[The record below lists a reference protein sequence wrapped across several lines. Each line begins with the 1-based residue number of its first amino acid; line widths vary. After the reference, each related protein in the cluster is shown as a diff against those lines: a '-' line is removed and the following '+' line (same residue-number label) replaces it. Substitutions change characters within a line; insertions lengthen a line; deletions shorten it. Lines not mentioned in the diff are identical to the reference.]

1 MKKLYKIFLTIAAAF
16 MIGATVIPSST
27 SVIYANSMKYE
38 EVVPFRDRGV
48 CGDMNKNSYTYK
60 RYCLKDGSASATLTP
75 AQRDCLGALGLGV
88 FSFSTTWYSLL
99 MAYGPVVY
107 QCLKA

>member
-48 CGDMNKNSYTYK
+48 CGEI
-60 RYCLKDGSASATLTP
+60 
-75 AQRDCLGALGLGV
+75 
-88 FSFSTTWYSLL
+88 
-99 MAYGPVVY
+99 
-107 QCLKA
+107 

>member
-27 SVIYANSMKYE
+27 SVIYANSMKYD

-48 CGDMNKNSYTYK
+48 CGEI
-60 RYCLKDGSASATLTP
+60 
-75 AQRDCLGALGLGV
+75 
-88 FSFSTTWYSLL
+88 
-99 MAYGPVVY
+99 
-107 QCLKA
+107 

>member
-1 MKKLYKIFLTIAAAF
+1 MW
-16 MIGATVIPSST
+16 
-27 SVIYANSMKYE
+27 
-38 EVVPFRDRGV
+38 R
-48 CGDMNKNSYTYK
+48 DMNKNSYTYK

-75 AQRDCLGALGLGV
+75 AQRDCLWALGLGV

-107 QCLKA
+107 QCLKAQRNRLIISVLKKE

>member
-1 MKKLYKIFLTIAAAF
+1 MKKLYKIFLAITVAF

-27 SVIYANSMKYE
+27 SVVYANSMKYE

-60 RYCLKDGSASATLTP
+60 RYCLKQGTP
-75 AQRDCLGALGLGV
+75 STVTKAQAACIRKIFGFIVALGTSWFNVASRFGE
-88 FSFSTTWYSLL
+88 
-99 MAYGPVVY
+99 VVT
-107 QCLKA
+107 QCQNV

>member
-1 MKKLYKIFLTIAAAF
+1 MKKLYKIFLTIAVAF

-48 CGDMNKNSYTYK
+48 CRDMNKNSYTYK
-60 RYCLKDGSASATLTP
+60 RYCLKDGSASANLTQAQINCIWSLFRVAVSP
-75 AQRDCLGALGLGV
+75 ASGWGNLARSLG
-88 FSFSTTWYSLL
+88 T
-99 MAYGPVVY
+99 MVY
-107 QCLKA
+107 KCRNV